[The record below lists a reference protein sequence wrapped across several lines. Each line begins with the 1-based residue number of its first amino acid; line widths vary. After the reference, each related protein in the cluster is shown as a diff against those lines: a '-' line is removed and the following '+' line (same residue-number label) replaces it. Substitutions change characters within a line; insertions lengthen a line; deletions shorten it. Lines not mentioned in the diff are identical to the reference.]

1 MCSWMLVILSSG
13 DHTASAIT
21 ADEAVA
27 VMARERYALK
37 SARYG
42 SLVVIE
48 LLTQPTDLGGMLL
61 IDGSVR

>member
-1 MCSWMLVILSSG
+1 MLVILSSG

-21 ADEAVA
+21 ADEVVA
-27 VMARERYALK
+27 VMGREDQAPS

-48 LLTQPTDLGGMLL
+48 LLILPTDPGGMLL
-61 IDGSVR
+61 MDGSVR

>member
-1 MCSWMLVILSSG
+1 MLMILSSG

-27 VMARERYALK
+27 VMAREQFAPR

-48 LLTQPTDLGGMLL
+48 LLRQPTDPGDMLL
-61 IDGSVR
+61 MDGSVR

>member
-1 MCSWMLVILSSG
+1 MLVILSSG

-27 VMARERYALK
+27 AMDRENQASR

-48 LLTQPTDLGGMLL
+48 LLTLPTDPGGMLL
-61 IDGSVR
+61 MDGSVR

>member
-1 MCSWMLVILSSG
+1 MPVILSSG

-27 VMARERYALK
+27 MMDREHQTPR

-48 LLTQPTDLGGMLL
+48 LLTLPTDHGGMLL